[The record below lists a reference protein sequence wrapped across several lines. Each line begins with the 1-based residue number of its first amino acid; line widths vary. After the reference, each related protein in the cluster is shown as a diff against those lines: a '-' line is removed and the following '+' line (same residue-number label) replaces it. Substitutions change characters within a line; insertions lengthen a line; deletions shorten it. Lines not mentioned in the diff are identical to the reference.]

1 MYFVVVK
8 ILKWV
13 TTHNLMSSVNIL
25 RQRKN
30 KNSIVTYCRLSDSY
44 LRIRYADFQAG
55 ARSRYT
61 ETFLKHTASL

>member
-1 MYFVVVK
+1 MDFVVVK

-13 TTHNLMSSVNIL
+13 TTHNLMSPVNIL

-30 KNSIVTYCRLSDSY
+30 KNPIVTYYRLSDPY

-55 ARSRYT
+55 ARCRYM
-61 ETFLKHTASL
+61 ERFLKLTA